1 MYVGALAELNLGILI
16 PMLPGLI
23 LGAVGIS
30 FLMSL
35 LFKRFYTATYSVIF
49 GIFLSMIPNMLTENC
64 VLGFN
69 FESVLSVLLVVAG
82 FLLSFWLGDLERN
95 NAAIRSW
102 LEKRKIR

>member
-64 VLGFN
+64 VLGWN
-69 FESVLSVLLVVAG
+69 GASVVRVIVLILGILVSW
-82 FLLSFWLGDLERN
+82 FLGDLPGRKTWLANMRN
-95 NAAIRSW
+95 RG
-102 LEKRKIR
+102 